1 MVINHNKTG
10 LQRVADVEVPDA
22 FFHRMHTGIKQ
33 IDELYGGE
41 GILPGSIAT
50 VAAAP
55 GSGKTTLYLQVCQAL
70 SNQGYSAAYI
80 TGEESTE
87 MIAYTCRRLNIT
99 DVLVACETE
108 LDNIVEFMEDVDF
121 IVYDS
126 FPCLTVDGKR
136 MNRTGQEQ
144 AISNIVRAAKT
155 AGTAM
160 SIILHVTKSGGY
172 KGSTTIPHAVDMNM
186 SIEVDSED
194 PSVRYISTDKN
205 RYGSLAEV
213 STYFG
218 YKGFD
223 FDKKVESSGKMTKA
237 ESKGGK
243 KAKELQ
249 AIKSLK
255 EPPGITV
262 SRVCQALKVD
272 ANRANYL
279 LRGLVQEGALE
290 KFGRGQSAVWK
301 HTNV

>member
-1 MVINHNKTG
+1 MVINHSKTG

-33 IDELYGGE
+33 IDDLYGGE

-70 SNQGYSAAYI
+70 SDQGYSAAYI

-108 LDNIVEFMEDVDF
+108 LTDIVKFMSDVDF

-126 FPCLTVDGKR
+126 FPCLTVEGKR
-136 MNRTGQEQ
+136 LNRSGQEQ
-144 AISNIVRAAKT
+144 AISKMVGAAKT
-155 AGTAM
+155 SGTAM

-223 FDKKVESSGKMTKA
+223 FDKKIEDNRMTKSV
-237 ESKGGK
+237 SKGDR

-249 AIKSLK
+249 AIRALK

-262 SRVCQALKVD
+262 ERVCKALKVD
-272 ANRANYL
+272 ATRANYL
-279 LRGLVQEGALE
+279 LRNLTQEGSLE
-290 KFGRGQSAVWK
+290 KFGRGKSAVWK
-301 HTNV
+301 HTKV